1 MTIIIN
7 CVLDCAYSYPGT
19 TNSTCRIKTNATHE
33 LQWCQNDLNATL
45 RLGPTIIMADY
56 ASAASPLS
64 PYNNP
69 ICDEEVSYHDSFA
82 LTEFPTVTDKEQYLY
97 PRYKLYGSTRL
108 NICENTMDEI
118 NASSGRPD
126 HPTIT
131 TGAIVLAV
139 IGVMVSGLMF

>member
-1 MTIIIN
+1 MNT
-7 CVLDCAYSYPGT
+7 S
-19 TNSTCRIKTNATHE
+19 
-33 LQWCQNDLNATL
+33 L
-45 RLGPTIIMADY
+45 RLGRTIIMADY
-56 ASAASPLS
+56 ASATSSLS

-69 ICDEEVSYHDSFA
+69 ICDEEVIYHDSFS
-82 LTEFPTVTDKEQYLY
+82 LDEFPTVAVKEQYLY